1 MAPTTGL
8 RAARKEI
15 AAQRKPAKA
24 PAKKAPAKKAA
35 PAKKVAAKKTA
46 TPAGPKLRW
55 TIVADHAN
63 GKEQTAQFGGGE
75 LAIVKAGDGWKAVY
89 RVDGKVRETLAEG
102 GFGRCYDAAVKHSK
116 AGAA

>member
-1 MAPTTGL
+1 MTTPTMTNPVGL
-8 RAARKEI
+8 RAAKREQ
-15 AAQRKPAKA
+15 AQARRTAKKA
-24 PAKKAPAKKAA
+24 PAKKAPAKKA
-35 PAKKVAAKKTA
+35 PAKKTA

-55 TIVADHAN
+55 TIVAEHAN

-89 RVDGKVRETLAEG
+89 RVDGKVLETLAEG